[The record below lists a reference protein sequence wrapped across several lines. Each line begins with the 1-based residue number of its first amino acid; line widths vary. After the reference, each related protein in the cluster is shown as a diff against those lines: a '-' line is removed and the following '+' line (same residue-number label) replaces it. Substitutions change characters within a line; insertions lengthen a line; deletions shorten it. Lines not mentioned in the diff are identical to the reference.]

1 MANLGEHPHVPAWAS
16 TRRVWIAA
24 GALFAC
30 LAALTLT
37 DLWLESHTGLP
48 VGLPMSPDAT
58 KPDLLF
64 GYGQRTSTPSSR
76 PTAREAAPPTPSGSS
91 RARDPDPYVGVGV
104 RHRAG
109 SRDRRDRRCRRR
121 SCRAPSGRGRR
132 C

>member
-64 GYGQRTSTPSSR
+64 GYGPADLDALFTAYGPGGRTAYAVGLVEG
-76 PTAREAAPPTPSGSS
+76 ARS
-91 RARDPDPYVGVGV
+91 
-104 RHRAG
+104 
-109 SRDRRDRRCRRR
+109 
-121 SCRAPSGRGRR
+121 
-132 C
+132 